1 METEE
6 RKGRRKME
14 KRKGERGGRK
24 EGGERGETAY
34 WLCPVV
40 SGSRRK
46 KDQGTTRDGSGD
58 QKEALSA

>member
-1 METEE
+1 
-6 RKGRRKME
+6 ME

-24 EGGERGETAY
+24 DGGETGKTAY